1 VPFCIAFGRVSG
13 QDAVQVVAVAQGGAM
28 GEVGGA
34 TGAQERS
41 SRLQA
46 GVADYVAKTKGR
58 VAFQGDDRA
67 VVITGRPV
75 NHILHLLLTIVTA
88 GLWIFVW
95 IIAVATGGEESH
107 ILTVDDTGAVMIQ
120 GDKTV
125 TTGNWRLPRIG
136 GLALIIIAL
145 LLYPLGVTGAPLLL
159 GLLVLGGGGLALMV
173 TDIRKYGTGR
183 TVAAVER
190 L

>member
-1 VPFCIAFGRVSG
+1 
-13 QDAVQVVAVAQGGAM
+13 M
-28 GEVGGA
+28 GEVGGS

-46 GVADYVAKTKGR
+46 GVAGYVAKTKGR

-75 NHILHLLLTIVTA
+75 NHILHLLLTIVTG

-95 IIAVATGGEESH
+95 IFAAASGGEESH
-107 ILTVDDTGAVMIQ
+107 ILTVDGTGAVLIQ

-125 TTGNWRLPRIG
+125 TRGNWRLPRVA

-145 LLYPLGVTGAPLLL
+145 LLYPFGVRGALLLL
-159 GLLVLGGGGLALMV
+159 GLLVLGGGGLALIV
-173 TDIRKYGTGR
+173 TDIRKYGTGK
-183 TVAAVER
+183 TVTAVER